1 MRDAFAL
8 PPAAREAMLGDSERL
23 DAATGRRVDR
33 RSAALE
39 FQKNHKLLAVM
50 TAPDT
55 RVAIVDE
62 EWVRVG
68 QAVDGCRLLEIM
80 GQTALFECADG
91 RAELVVSTLVDD
103 SPDR

>member
-1 MRDAFAL
+1 
-8 PPAAREAMLGDSERL
+8 MLGDSGRL
-23 DAATGRRVDR
+23 DPKTGRRADR

-91 RAELVVSTLVDD
+91 RAELAVSTLENGM
-103 SPDR
+103 PDR